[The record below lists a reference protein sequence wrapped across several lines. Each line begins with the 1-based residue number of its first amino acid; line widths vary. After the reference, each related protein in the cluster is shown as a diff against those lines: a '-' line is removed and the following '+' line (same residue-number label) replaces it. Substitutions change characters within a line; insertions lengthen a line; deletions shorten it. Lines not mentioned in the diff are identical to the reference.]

1 MTTYSEPDI
10 ERLISCAKIIS
21 DPPRKEMRVERGSR
35 RDDMRLRSQEGE
47 LEFSVFMRVNE
58 DFPENFSIGLEY
70 RAPDERSSICLLR
83 CNGPHGEFVGG
94 PESAHFLHHIHKAKP
109 ENIEA
114 GLRAERGGEPT
125 DAYASY
131 LEALRYFLKV
141 INVTN
146 TDEYFPNLRQLPLNP
161 EWEERKT

>member
-1 MTTYSEPDI
+1 MTTHSQQDI
-10 ERLISCAKIIS
+10 EHLISCAKVIC

-35 RDDMRLRSQEGE
+35 RNDMRLRSQEGD
-47 LEFSVFMRVNE
+47 LEFSVFMRIND

-109 ENIEA
+109 GNLEA
-114 GLRAERGGEPT
+114 RLKAERGGERT
-125 DAYASY
+125 DAYDSY

-141 INVTN
+141 VNVTN
-146 TDEYFPNLRQLPLNP
+146 ADEFFPNLRQLALNP
-161 EWEERKT
+161 EWGEPKK